1 MAYRNKYDKDGASF
15 ALGENAENSFVS
27 AAKKNGMELVVASR
41 QDEFNHID
49 FHVTH
54 THDQVKFS
62 VEVKS
67 RKKVK
72 RADSSV
78 NDDLVW
84 VEFKNVRG
92 SRGWLYGGADAVA
105 FERENDFV
113 IVDRKLLTRLCE
125 RLCDLTKLNVDVKMP
140 LYTAYQRRGRQDIV
154 SLIKMTDILTNI
166 KHALLKK

>member
-1 MAYRNKYDKDGASF
+1 
-15 ALGENAENSFVS
+15 
-27 AAKKNGMELVVASR
+27 
-41 QDEFNHID
+41 
-49 FHVTH
+49 
-54 THDQVKFS
+54 
-62 VEVKS
+62 
-67 RKKVK
+67 VK
-72 RADSSV
+72 RADSNV

-154 SLIKMTDILTNI
+154 SLVKMTDILTNI
-166 KHALLKK
+166 KHAILKK